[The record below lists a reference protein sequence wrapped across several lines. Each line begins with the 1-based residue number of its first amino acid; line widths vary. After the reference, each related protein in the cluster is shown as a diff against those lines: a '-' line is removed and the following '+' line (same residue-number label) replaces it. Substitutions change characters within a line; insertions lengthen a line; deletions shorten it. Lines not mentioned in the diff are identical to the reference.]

1 MDVHVNVWIAFWAGL
16 VSFVSPC
23 CLPLY
28 PSYLSYITGLS
39 VKTIQEQKDGGT
51 RWTVM
56 THSIFFILGFS
67 VIYFVLGATANALAE
82 LFVTQRELISRIGG
96 VLIIAMG
103 LIMLGVFQP
112 QLLMREWK
120 PSIMRRAG
128 YFGTFLIGIGFAAGW
143 SPCVGPILTAII
155 ALAAQE
161 PGSWIPLMTAY
172 SLGFAVPFLVL
183 SFFIGKTRWIAR
195 YSGAVMKVGGAVMI
209 AIGVLL
215 FTGKLNK
222 LSVWLQS
229 ITPDWMII

>member
-1 MDVHVNVWIAFWAGL
+1 VDVHVNVWIAFWAGL

-51 RWTVM
+51 RRTVM